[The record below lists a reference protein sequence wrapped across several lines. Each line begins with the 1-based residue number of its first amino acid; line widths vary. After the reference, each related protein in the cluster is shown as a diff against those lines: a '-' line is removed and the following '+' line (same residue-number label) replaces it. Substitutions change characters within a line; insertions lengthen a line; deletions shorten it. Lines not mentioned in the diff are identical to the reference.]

1 MNFEGLKERI
11 RGEVLF
17 DAPMKKYTTYKIGGP
32 ADCLI
37 LAADGEDIAAAIRFA
52 RERDIPY
59 MVMGNGS
66 NLLVR
71 DGGIEGIVIRIGEK
85 MNDFSIDGTLLTAQ
99 SGCILSRMAK
109 ETAKRGFKG
118 IEWAAGIPA
127 SLGGAAYMNAGAYGH
142 FFYETLEAV
151 EIVDENAEIHVLKKE
166 ELEYSYRHTSLMDR
180 NAIVTKV
187 MIRLVEGDAE
197 SLMESVDA
205 TLKLR
210 REKQPL
216 EWPSAG
222 SVFKN
227 PEGSHAGYLVELCGL
242 RGKTRGNVQVSE
254 KHGNF
259 IINLGDGTAAD
270 VLGLIEEVRAVVKA
284 EKGYELETEVL
295 TVGRELS

>member
-1 MNFEGLKERI
+1 MKYDALQAQIK
-11 RGEVLF
+11 GEVIL

-32 ADCLI
+32 ADCLV
-37 LAADGEDIAAAIRFA
+37 LPKDGEDIAATIRFA
-52 RERDIPY
+52 NEKGIPY
-59 MVMGNGS
+59 MVIGNGS
-66 NLLVR
+66 NLLVS
-71 DGGIEGIVIRIGEK
+71 DDGIEGIVIRIGDSMGEWA
-85 MNDFSIDGTLLTAQ
+85 IDGTLLTAQ
-99 SGCILSRMAK
+99 TGCILSRMAR
-109 ETAKRGFKG
+109 ETAKLGFKG

-151 EIVDENAEIHVLKKE
+151 EIIDEDGELKVLQKE

-187 MIRLVEGDAE
+187 MVRLVEGNAE
-197 SLMESVDA
+197 ELVGAVDA

-242 RGKTRGNVQVSE
+242 RGLTCGGAQVSE

-259 IINLGDGTAAD
+259 IVNKGGATAAD
-270 VLGLIEEVRAVVKA
+270 VLNLISQVREVVER
-284 EKGYELETEVL
+284 EKGYVLETEVL
-295 TVGRELS
+295 QVGRF